1 MEREEYSLFPEL
13 HELEAADIEIVDMVD
28 IETDIE
34 IVESSDADDEAMAG
48 QSPMSATWQNLNSAE
63 EEDRR
68 SPGPRI
74 DLEIIDGTNIIVG

>member
-13 HELEAADIEIVDMVD
+13 YELEAA
-28 IETDIE
+28 DIE

-48 QSPMSATWQNLNSAE
+48 LSPMSATWQNLNSAE
-63 EEDRR
+63 EEDRS

>member
-13 HELEAADIEIVDMVD
+13 HELEAA
-28 IETDIE
+28 DIE

-63 EEDRR
+63 EEDRS